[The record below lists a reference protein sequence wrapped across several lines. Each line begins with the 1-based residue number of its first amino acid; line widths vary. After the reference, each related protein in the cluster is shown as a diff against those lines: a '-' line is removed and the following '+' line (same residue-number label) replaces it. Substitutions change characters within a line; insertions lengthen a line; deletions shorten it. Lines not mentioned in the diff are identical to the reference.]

1 MADGGEPV
9 GGQAGAERASEVRSG
24 IISPVTHDEQ
34 VHVPP
39 LGAGAADGLHQHSAL
54 LHRVKTPAEAPDR
67 RLLPHPGSVATLCPR
82 SGPGLALLD
91 NYAGGASEGRAF
103 RNTDWRQR

>member
-9 GGQAGAERASEVRSG
+9 GGQAGVERASEVRSG

-39 LGAGAADGLHQHSAL
+39 LGAGAADRLHQHFGL
-54 LHRVKTPAEAPDR
+54 LHRVKTRDEANDR
-67 RLLPHPGSVATLCPR
+67 RILVHR
-82 SGPGLALLD
+82 SEEHTYELQSLMRIS
-91 NYAGGASEGRAF
+91 YAVFSLKNKQ
-103 RNTDWRQR
+103 NTQKNR